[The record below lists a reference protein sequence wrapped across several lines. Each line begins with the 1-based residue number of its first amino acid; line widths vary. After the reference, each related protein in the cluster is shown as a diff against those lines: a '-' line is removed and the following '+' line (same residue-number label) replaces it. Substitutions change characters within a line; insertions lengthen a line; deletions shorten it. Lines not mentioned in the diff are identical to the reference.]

1 MNQELFKT
9 DEIASAITRI
19 IDESQKYCFI
29 VTPYYNVW
37 DQLAKSLAKAAQQQK
52 KLVFFIRYE
61 VDYVEGG
68 INYKRIKVLIDYGFD
83 VVYVKN
89 LHAKLYMNEKEIL
102 VTSLNMYDKSVR
114 ANFELGI
121 NIRGRSEYFKKNF
134 IENELLGAK
143 EYYGQNG
150 LEECYRI
157 VEGRYFAEKRER
169 EEEEKKKEEER
180 LQAEMK
186 RKEERAQ
193 LLSERN
199 SKLENNE
206 NKGFCIRCGTVIP
219 LDSTRPFCLDC
230 YKKWA
235 SWGNYDWQ
243 EKYCHVCGKEFN
255 NISMR
260 KPCCSQ
266 HLKSQNKPSYF

>member
-180 LQAEMK
+180 LQAEK
-186 RKEERAQ
+186 
-193 LLSERN
+193 
-199 SKLENNE
+199 
-206 NKGFCIRCGTVIP
+206 F
-219 LDSTRPFCLDC
+219 
-230 YKKWA
+230 
-235 SWGNYDWQ
+235 
-243 EKYCHVCGKEFN
+243 
-255 NISMR
+255 
-260 KPCCSQ
+260 
-266 HLKSQNKPSYF
+266 

>member
-1 MNQELFKT
+1 MYQGILFKT
-9 DEIASAITRI
+9 DEIASTITRI
-19 IDESQKYCFI
+19 IDESEGYCFI

-37 DQLAKSLAKAAQQQK
+37 DQLGKSLAKAAEQQK

-68 INYKRIKVLIDYGFD
+68 INYNRIKVLIDYGFD

-114 ANFELGI
+114 SNFELGI

-150 LEECYRI
+150 LEECYKI
-157 VEGRYFAEKRER
+157 IEGRYFAEKREKD
-169 EEEEKKKEEER
+169 EEE
-180 LQAEMK
+180 LK
-186 RKEERAQ
+186 RKEERAK

-199 SKLENNE
+199 SNSE
-206 NKGFCIRCGTVIP
+206 NKGFCIRCGAVIP

-230 YKKWA
+230 FRKWA

-243 EKYCHVCGKEFN
+243 ERYCHVCGKEFN

-260 KPCCSQ
+260 TPCCSQ
-266 HLKSQNKPSYF
+266 HLQKQNTPVSM